1 MSQVSLTPD
10 APAPASSAGGRV
22 SRPALAAAMAVGQV
36 IGVLP
41 VCFMIGGP
49 RLALRAMGVVVA
61 LTVIVELIA
70 SRKAAPGMSTAKPQP
85 RHYVFAAAG
94 ASFHGLVA
102 GYMWLGLYWMIAG
115 LIWILRA
122 TTGWPAVPDVW
133 AAAATPSIILAIPMV
148 TAAIVQ
154 AHGELTEQLCPNR
167 AGVDP
172 VFETGALS
180 TRVLWALTAGVLG
193 IGVLL
198 LAAAVLQYQI
208 SWLIAIVALFAIMM
222 TSVPLATLSSTESRP
237 GLRDV
242 LEATK
247 TALEKA
253 GCEVL
258 PAPRTGDP
266 SLDPLLADL
275 SLYVRAPG
283 RRHAFA
289 IDIKASPTGAP
300 LDWTAASSL
309 KLKVSALIS
318 IESRDTDGDRIETIT
333 PVLVALTPADD
344 SLRAFARDHQ
354 VMLFEQTAAATQ
366 TAATETEGRVEAGF
380 ASDAPRGTVV
390 LGQAA
395 IRSAAQNVPALIRT
409 FIEQSVPRKAS
420 ASSANGESGGAVAR
434 V

>member
-1 MSQVSLTPD
+1 
-10 APAPASSAGGRV
+10 
-22 SRPALAAAMAVGQV
+22 
-36 IGVLP
+36 
-41 VCFMIGGP
+41 
-49 RLALRAMGVVVA
+49 
-61 LTVIVELIA
+61 
-70 SRKAAPGMSTAKPQP
+70 
-85 RHYVFAAAG
+85 
-94 ASFHGLVA
+94 
-102 GYMWLGLYWMIAG
+102 MW
-115 LIWILRA
+115 
-122 TTGWPAVPDVW
+122 V
-133 AAAATPSIILAIPMV
+133 AAATPSIVLAMPMV

-167 AGVDP
+167 AGVDT
-172 VFETGALS
+172 VFETGPLS
-180 TRVLWALTAGVLG
+180 PRVLWALTAGVLG
-193 IGVLL
+193 MGVLL

-208 SWLIAIVALFAIMM
+208 SWLVAIVLLFAIMM
-222 TSVPLATLSSTESRP
+222 ASVPIATLSSTETRP

-247 TALEKA
+247 RALENA

-309 KLKVSALIS
+309 KLKVSALTS

-333 PVLVALTPADD
+333 PVLVALTRADD

-354 VMLFEQTAAATQ
+354 VMLFEQTADAD
-366 TAATETEGRVEAGF
+366 GGGGDRDRGGVRH
-380 ASDAPRGTVV
+380 APRRGGGGPGGRPQRGAERAGADSDVHRTECPTR
-390 LGQAA
+390 GQLQF
-395 IRSAAQNVPALIRT
+395 RQG
-409 FIEQSVPRKAS
+409 
-420 ASSANGESGGAVAR
+420 ANGESGGAVAR